1 MWSAEPGSVASVP
14 RRSSLNLFP
23 VFDPAAWTEC
33 FRGASCSVVV
43 VVLTCCS
50 GLSDIFIL
58 MPALPFRPGDLF
70 RCCSELHSELHRDR
84 KSTRLNSS
92 HSQISYAV
100 FCLQQKTSSCVTR
113 PVS

>member
-1 MWSAEPGSVASVP
+1 MLCAEPGSVASVP

-23 VFDPAAWTEC
+23 AFDPAAWTEC

-50 GLSDIFIL
+50 GLGDIFIL

-70 RCCSELHSELHRDR
+70 RCCSELHSELHRQLCR
-84 KSTRLNSS
+84 SEERRVGKECRSGMSEG
-92 HSQISYAV
+92 H
-100 FCLQQKTSSCVTR
+100 
-113 PVS
+113 